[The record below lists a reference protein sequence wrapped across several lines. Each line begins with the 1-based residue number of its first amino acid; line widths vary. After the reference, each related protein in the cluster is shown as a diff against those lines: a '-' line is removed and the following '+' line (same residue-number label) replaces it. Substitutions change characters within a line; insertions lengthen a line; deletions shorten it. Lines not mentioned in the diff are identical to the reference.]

1 VKRPHA
7 IARAPLARQRSIAL
21 CLALGAALLAGV
33 PLAASAQDAV
43 DELAPG
49 ASVCVLAGK
58 LYTGRGGEVF
68 APGLLIVRGGK
79 VVEAREGDA
88 SQAPAD
94 LPLLD
99 RRHAVVAPGLVLAQ
113 LATGSGERGEETA
126 GARYRALDELDAYGA
141 RTDLLAQ
148 GITTACLVPGRGR
161 LVSGE
166 AAVVKLGGAPGRT
179 RVLRE
184 RGELTVDLGDTA
196 HAPPRRVTIPIP
208 SSSDT
213 PIEPGER
220 QRPTSRAGALA
231 ELEARLRAALG
242 YEEGRRGPAATRP
255 KLDLDL
261 EAMSEALTERR
272 LRIDARRAPDIQAAV
287 DLAWDLGLRPTLVG
301 LTEAGGLTAALAAL
315 DAPVIYEVPLALGRA
330 PADQGDHPDRVASR
344 SDTPRRLAEA
354 GITFALAAPAGAEGD
369 LRLLAGLAVR
379 GGLDRGTALAAIT
392 GAAAEVLGVADRVG
406 LLAAGRDADFVVL
419 GGEPLATRAPVLE
432 TWIDGAPVW
441 RAPRTDAVVVR
452 AGTVLTVAGEA
463 LTPGEVLI
471 QGGVIAAVGSSVSC
485 PPGARVIDAG
495 PDAVV
500 TPGFV
505 DGWSHVG
512 LRGDRTAPAADVALH
527 ALVAR
532 EGPAGLAL
540 ARAGVTTTVLAPWSL
555 HGTGS
560 RIAAT
565 KTAEGAPRGEDDRRR
580 GMVVAEVAGVAF
592 DLSSMDPLQV
602 PGSLTDRLEQA
613 KAYAAKWEK
622 YEKELAGW
630 KPGSKTEAPKDDDAK
645 PEVKPAGDPISGT
658 WAATI
663 SGAPLPEAVTG
674 DLLLRLSPDG
684 TTIAGVARL
693 AGQGEAPI
701 TGRLDGTKVRLT
713 LDVDTPMGAP
723 VVEAELDRE
732 DHLRGKVKLGPF
744 TPDFEAKRTLREA
757 PEIKV
762 VARRGSRD
770 GRPTPPPVEPALEPL
785 RAVLARKAVLALRV
799 RSPLAAQTLLDALRP
814 LRLRL
819 VLVGLDAGHLA
830 AAALR
835 AADVPIIVRPEWVAA
850 PPVGPGE
857 REQAPVSVAA
867 RLAAAGLRVVAMSDA
882 EDGGAEL
889 PARAVAGVARGLA
902 WGDALRALTID
913 AARAWGLEDKVGSLA
928 VGKDGDLVV
937 WDGPPFEA
945 TSRVVAVVVR
955 GRIVGGDQ

>member
-1 VKRPHA
+1 MKRLHA
-7 IARAPLARQRSIAL
+7 
-21 CLALGAALLAGV
+21 LALGALVATV
-33 PLAASAQDAV
+33 PLVASAQEAA

-49 ASVCVLAGK
+49 ASVCVAAGK
-58 LYTGRGGEVF
+58 LYTGRGAELLS
-68 APGLLIVRGGK
+68 PGLLIVRGGK
-79 VVEAREGDA
+79 VVEARQGDA

-99 RRHAVVAPGLVLAQ
+99 RRHATVAPGLVLAQ
-113 LATGSGERGEETA
+113 LSTGSGERGEETA
-126 GARYRALDELDAYGA
+126 GARYRALDDFDAYGA

-179 RVLRE
+179 RLLRE

-196 HAPPRRVTIPIP
+196 HDPPRRVTIPIP
-208 SSSDT
+208 SSSDI
-213 PIEPGER
+213 PIQPGER

-242 YEEGRRGPAATRP
+242 YEEARRGPAATRP

-261 EAMSEALTERR
+261 EALSDALSDRR

-287 DLAWDLGLRPTLVG
+287 DLAWDLGLRPTLTG
-301 LTEAGGLTAALAAL
+301 LSEASGLVAALAAL
-315 DAPVIYEVPLALGRA
+315 DAPAIYEVPLALGRA
-330 PADQGDHPDRVASR
+330 PADQGDHPDRLATR
-344 SDTPRRLAEA
+344 ADTPRRLAEA
-354 GITFALAAPAGAEGD
+354 GVTFALAAPAGAEAD

-379 GGLDRGTALAAIT
+379 GGLDRGTALGAIT

-406 LLAAGRDADFVVL
+406 LLAPGRDADFVVL

-452 AGTVLTVAGEA
+452 AGTVLTAAGDA

-471 QGGVIAAVGSSVSC
+471 QGGVVAAVGSSVPC

-512 LRGDRTAPAADVALH
+512 LRGDRAAPAADVAL
-527 ALVAR
+527 ANLVAR

-555 HGTGS
+555 HAGGS
-560 RIAAT
+560 QVAAT
-565 KTAEGAPRGEDDRRR
+565 KTAEGAPRGEGDRRR
-580 GMVVAEVAGVAF
+580 GMVVAPIAGVAF

-602 PGSLTDRLEQA
+602 PGSFSGRLEQA
-613 KAYAAKWEK
+613 RAYAARWEK

-630 KPGSKTEAPKDDDAK
+630 KPGTKTEAKEDEK
-645 PEVKPAGDPISGT
+645 PEAPAPKGAGDPISGT

-663 SGAPLPEAVTG
+663 SGPPLPEAVTG

-684 TTIAGVARL
+684 ATIAGVARL

-723 VVEAELDRE
+723 AVEAELDRE

-744 TPDFEAKRTLREA
+744 SPDFEAKRTLREA

-762 VARRGSRD
+762 VARRASRD

-785 RAVLARKAVLALRV
+785 RAVLARRAVLALRV
-799 RSPLAAQTLLDALRP
+799 GSPLAAQTLLEALRP
-814 LRLRL
+814 LKLRL
-819 VLVGLDAGHLA
+819 VIVGLDGGHLA

-835 AADVPIIVRPEWVAA
+835 AADVSIVVRPERVAA
-850 PPVGPGE
+850 PPRAPDE
-857 REQAPVSVAA
+857 PAQAPVNVAA

-913 AARAWGLEDKVGSLA
+913 AARAWGLEDRVGSLA

-955 GRIVGGDQ
+955 GRIVEGGQ